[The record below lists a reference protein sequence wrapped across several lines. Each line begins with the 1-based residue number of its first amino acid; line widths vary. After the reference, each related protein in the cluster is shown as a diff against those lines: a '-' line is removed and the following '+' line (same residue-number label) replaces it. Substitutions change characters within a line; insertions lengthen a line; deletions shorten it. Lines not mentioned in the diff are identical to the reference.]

1 MIDVPLID
9 ELCEVRRRLSEE
21 QQGDPERYAAMLRQ
35 VAQDLPGSYV
45 TEPLHPDC
53 IDSSAEPART

>member
-1 MIDVPLID
+1 MIEIPLID

-45 TEPLHPDC
+45 TERLHPD
-53 IDSSAEPART
+53 DTESGAESMRT